1 MKALLIRVGIDSG
14 AGGGLAPVFP
24 DGSFEYIP
32 IPEDANSVESRR
44 YCTEEGR
51 SGILF
56 SEFVPKKYRRR
67 KLHYDPEFQ
76 TNTYGDYKVKRMNIV
91 EKGDIIAFYAGL
103 VTMEGYGVGW
113 VKTKETGLYLIGKIV
128 VSDILHV
135 NHSISKDEVLSRKL
149 NLNAHFKRHNDSNY
163 YICKGF
169 STKSGLL
176 DKAVPISKKKT
187 DVRGHPYHAVSPK
200 MEKLLGISGS
210 IQRSVPVRIIREKR
224 HLRNLQKL
232 LNLI

>member
-24 DGSFEYIP
+24 DGSFDYIP
-32 IPEDANSVESRR
+32 IPEDAPSVENRR
-44 YCTEEGR
+44 YCSEKGR
-51 SGILF
+51 SGISF
-56 SEFVPKKYRRR
+56 SEFVPKKYRIRR
-67 KLHYDPEFQ
+67 LHYDPEFQ
-76 TNTYGDYKVKRMNIV
+76 TNTYGDYKGKRMNIV

-103 VTMEGYGVGW
+103 VTMKKYEMGW
-113 VKTKETGLYLIGKIV
+113 CKTKETGLYLIGKIV

-135 NHSISKDEVLSRKL
+135 NHSVSKDEVLTRKL
-149 NLNAHFKRHNDSNY
+149 NLNAHFKRRSDSDY

-176 DKAVPISKKKT
+176 DKAVSISKKKT

-200 MEKLLGISGS
+200 MEKLLGVSGS
-210 IQRSVPVRIIREKR
+210 IQRSIPVRIIREEKY
-224 HLRNLQKL
+224 LRNLRKL
-232 LNLI
+232 LSI